1 MIDGNIRL
9 LAAIMFTDMVGY
21 TALMQ
26 VDEDRA
32 IKLREKHRRILEK
45 EITSHQGKIL
55 QYYGDGTL
63 SIFGSAIESVRCAIN
78 IQREMQ
84 QEPKIPLRIG
94 IHIGDIVYEDDGV
107 YGDGVNVA
115 ARIESLSV
123 PGAVLITDKIFDEI
137 KNHPEFQ
144 SLFIGSFELKN
155 VRRPIEVFALS
166 NAGLVVPKP
175 DEIKSKAGTSYKSIA
190 VLPFVN
196 MSSDQENEYFSD
208 GITEEILNTLSKV
221 EGLQVTSRTS
231 AFAFK
236 SKNLDIREIGNQLNV
251 NTVLEGSVRKAGN
264 KVRITA
270 QLINTMDG
278 YHIWSDSFDRDLEDI
293 FEVQDE
299 ISRKIANI
307 LREKLT
313 RHEINKPLVKSRPQ
327 NLDAYNYYLKGMYH
341 FNKFL
346 TNDVKKAIEFFEK
359 AIELEPRYAAAYAH
373 MSGCYIYLGAIGQL
387 SSETAYPKAKELAM
401 KALNFD
407 DTDPI
412 SHLSIAMVRMFFDW
426 DWPGAERSFQKALEI
441 NPSSCTAHHYYAMYL
456 TARNRHEDALKEIQK
471 AFTLDPLSVPVMDY
485 NASVCMNLE
494 NFEEAKCLYEKVLDF
509 DPTFRNAWY
518 GLGWVNIL
526 MGKYDEARDIF
537 HEVQSQTGNALK
549 GITPLG
555 YLYGI
560 TGNTE
565 AALDCISKLEKRKG
579 LEPDVSLNFDF
590 AVVYMGLKNYDKV
603 FEYLDLAY
611 EERSGGLIFLRC
623 IYWKQIYDDPRFHT
637 LMKKMGLE

>member
-26 VDEDRA
+26 EDEDRA
-32 IKLREKHRRILEK
+32 IQLREKHRRILEK
-45 EITSHQGKIL
+45 EIASHQGKIL

-84 QEPKIPLRIG
+84 QNPKIPLRIG

-115 ARIESLSV
+115 ARIQSLSV
-123 PGAVLITDKIFDEI
+123 PGGILISDKIFDET

-144 SLFIGSFELKN
+144 TLFIGSFELKN

-166 NAGLVVPKP
+166 NSGLVVPKP
-175 DEIKSKAGTSYKSIA
+175 EEVKSKAGTSYKSIA

-196 MSSDQENEYFSD
+196 MSSDHENEYFSD
-208 GITEEILNTLSKV
+208 GITEEILNALSKV

-231 AFAFK
+231 AFAL
-236 SKNLDIREIGNQLNV
+236 KNKHLDIREIGSQLNV

-270 QLINTMDG
+270 QLINTVDG
-278 YHIWSDSFDRDLEDI
+278 YHIWSDSFDRNLEDI

-313 RHEINKPLVKSRPQ
+313 RHDINKPLVKSRPQ
-327 NLDAYNYYLKGMYH
+327 NLEAYNLYLKGIYH
-341 FNKFL
+341 FHKFL
-346 TNDVKKAIEFFEK
+346 TTDVKQAIELFEK

-373 MSGCYIYLGAIGQL
+373 MSGCYVYLGAIGQL
-387 SSETAYPKAKELAM
+387 NSVSAYPKAKELAM
-401 KALNFD
+401 KALNID
-407 DTDPI
+407 DTEPV

-426 DWPGAERSFQKALEI
+426 DWQGAERSFQKALEI

-456 TARNRHEDALKEIQK
+456 TARNRFEEALKVIQK
-471 AFTLDPLSVPVMDY
+471 ALILDPLSVPVLDY
-485 NASVCMNLE
+485 YADICLNLGR
-494 NFEEAKCLYEKVLDF
+494 FEEAKNTYERVLDF
-509 DPTFRNAWY
+509 DPTFRNAFY

-526 MGKYDEARDIF
+526 MGKFEEARDIF
-537 HEVQSQTGNALK
+537 FEVQEQTGNALK

-560 TGNTE
+560 TGNTD
-565 AALDCISKLEKRKG
+565 AALDCINKLEIRKE

-590 AVVYMGLKNYDKV
+590 AVVYMGLKDYDKV

-611 EERSGGLIFLRC
+611 EERSGGLIFLRG
-623 IYWKQIYDDPRFHT
+623 IYWKQIHEDPRFNI
-637 LMKKMGLE
+637 LMKKIGLE